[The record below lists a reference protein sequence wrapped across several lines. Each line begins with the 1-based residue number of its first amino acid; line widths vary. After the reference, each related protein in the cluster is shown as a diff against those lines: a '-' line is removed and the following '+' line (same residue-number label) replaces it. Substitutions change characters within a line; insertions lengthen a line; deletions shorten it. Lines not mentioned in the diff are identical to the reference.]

1 MNDAVRLDIV
11 ICTYDNAP
19 RLAETLQALAAQ
31 QVSEAVRWRVL
42 IVDNNCS
49 DDTPA
54 VIARWAPSIPAPV
67 DTVRETRQGLNA
79 ARLRGVRSGDGDW
92 IAFVDDDCVL
102 ASDWVEQA
110 GRFALAHPD
119 CGAFG
124 GEVRLRWTAP
134 PPAWVDGYG
143 YAFAETWLGDA
154 PRRRDWLAGAGMVL
168 RRAALVATGWTEHQ
182 FLEDRI
188 GRRLVSGGDVELG
201 LRIAARHEIWYVPQC
216 RLQHVI
222 PASRTE
228 RRYLRRLVFGL
239 GVSGHDVAAVTGA
252 GSERDWWRHA
262 RERARG
268 HALQGARR
276 IAHDLRRRRPA
287 LDAALALAFAAGWC
301 VGMARLR
308 RLGRAERRERLGS
321 LARVS

>member
-1 MNDAVRLDIV
+1 MTAAVTLDVV

-31 QVSEAVRWRVL
+31 RVSEAVRWRVL

-54 VIARWAPSIPAPV
+54 VIERWAASIPAPV
-67 DTVRETRQGLNA
+67 ETVRETRQGLNA

-102 ASDWVEQA
+102 APDWVEQA

-134 PPAWVDGYG
+134 PPAWVEGYG
-143 YAFAETWLGDA
+143 YAFAETRLGDA
-154 PRRRDWLAGAGMVL
+154 PQRRDWLAGAGMVL

-201 LRIAARHEIWYVPQC
+201 LRVAALYEIWYVPQC
-216 RLQHVI
+216 RLQQVI
-222 PASRTE
+222 PVARTE

-239 GVSGHDVAAVTGA
+239 GMSGHDVAALTWT

-262 RERARG
+262 REQARRL
-268 HALQGARR
+268 AVQGARR
-276 IAHDLRRRRPA
+276 IAHDLRCRRAA
-287 LDAALALAFAAGWC
+287 LDAPLALAFAAGWC
-301 VGMARLR
+301 AGMARLL
-308 RLGRAERRERLGS
+308 RLGRVARRERLGS
-321 LARVS
+321 LIRAS

>member
-1 MNDAVRLDIV
+1 MNATARIDVV
-11 ICTYDNAP
+11 ICTYNNAP

-31 QVSEAVRWRVL
+31 RVSEAVHWRVL
-42 IVDNNCS
+42 VVDNNCS

-54 VIARWAPSIPAPV
+54 VVARWAPAIAAPV
-67 DTVRETRQGLNA
+67 ETVKEVRQGLNF
-79 ARLRGVRSGDGDW
+79 ARLRGVHSGDGDW

-102 ASDWVEQA
+102 EPDWIEQA
-110 GRFALAHPD
+110 GRFALEHPD

-124 GEVRLRWTAP
+124 GQVVLRWMAP
-134 PPAWVDGYG
+134 PPAWVTGYG
-143 YAFAETWLGDA
+143 YAFAETRLGDA
-154 PRRRDWLAGAGMVL
+154 PHRRDWLAGAGMVL
-168 RRAALVATGWTEHQ
+168 RRGALAATGWTERQ

-239 GVSGHDVAAVTGA
+239 GTSAHDVAALTWA
-252 GSERDWWRHA
+252 GSEDEWWRHA

-268 HALQGARR
+268 LAVEGVRR
-276 IAHDLRRRRPA
+276 IKHDLRRRRA
-287 LDAALALAFAAGWC
+287 TLDAPLALAFAAGWC
-301 VGMARLR
+301 AGMVRLV
-308 RLGRAERRERLGS
+308 RLGRVARRERLGS
-321 LARVS
+321 LARVL

>member
-1 MNDAVRLDIV
+1 VSPPVRLDLV
-11 ICTYDNAP
+11 ICTYNHAP
-19 RLAETLQALAAQ
+19 RLGETLQALAAQ

-49 DDTPA
+49 DDTPD
-54 VIARWAPSIPAPV
+54 VIAREAPSIAAPV
-67 DTVRETRQGLNA
+67 ETVREARQGLNA

-102 ASDWVEQA
+102 APDWVEQA

-134 PPAWVDGYG
+134 PPAWVEGYG
-143 YAFAETWLGDA
+143 YAFAETQLGDA
-154 PRRRDWLAGAGMVL
+154 PQRRDWLAGAGMVL
-168 RRAALVATGWTEHQ
+168 RRDALVATGWTEHQ

-239 GVSGHDVAAVTGA
+239 GVSNHDVEALIWT
-252 GSERDWWRHA
+252 GSERDWWRDARARALGHA
-262 RERARG
+262 R
-268 HALQGARR
+268 QGARR

-287 LDAALALAFAAGWC
+287 LDVALAFAFAAGWC
-301 VGMARLR
+301 AGMVRLW
-308 RLGRAERRERLGS
+308 RLGRVERRERLGS
-321 LARVS
+321 LARAA